1 MQNERTGNV
10 FFQILKGAAIS
21 LAISLFGVIILASV
35 LLYVC
40 ATDSV
45 IYIVNQCIKVVALA
59 AGVLL
64 FVRGEKGFLQGMAIA
79 ALFTALSYLAFSAIG
94 GNFALSW
101 LIFAELALALLVG
114 GLCGGIAVN
123 LRER

>member
-1 MQNERTGNV
+1 MQNETTGNV

>member
-1 MQNERTGNV
+1 MQNETTGNV

-79 ALFTALSYLAFSAIG
+79 VLFTALSYLAFSAIG